1 MVARKK
7 EDLGVVQ
14 VLTHKIETDVAAD
27 EAQQMV
33 FRNLIFDA
41 QVVEQRLRAGAL
53 PHHGHE
59 PPRMAIKHSIRNS
72 RLLMTFLHCTHK
84 HQLSDFFNTYLP
96 IS

>member
-53 PHHGHE
+53 PHHGPCGE
-59 PPRMAIKHSIRNS
+59 SGRR
-72 RLLMTFLHCTHK
+72 
-84 HQLSDFFNTYLP
+84 
-96 IS
+96 